1 MRLIKQLGTVVVA
14 ALAGN
19 LAMRLTG
26 QNGAPALLAGVA
38 TGVVALLAYRWVVGR
53 TEHRE
58 PVEVGRDGASR
69 SIGVGLLIGVGMFAV
84 VIGAIT
90 VLGGYR
96 IDGWGSVTG
105 GGGLLG
111 LAVAAG
117 TTEELLFRGVLFR
130 IVEQRT
136 GTWIALL
143 LTAVLFGG
151 MHLLNPEATLWG
163 AVAIAVEAGGML
175 GAAYAATRRLWLPIG
190 LHIGW
195 NFAAGG
201 VFGVTVSGTGASTG
215 LLRGVTSGP
224 VVLSGGA
231 FGPEA
236 SLFAVLAGLVMTI
249 AFLVLAHRRGR
260 LVARPRRGTPARATV
275 TV

>member
-1 MRLIKQLGTVVVA
+1 
-14 ALAGN
+14 
-19 LAMRLTG
+19 
-26 QNGAPALLAGVA
+26 
-38 TGVVALLAYRWVVGR
+38 
-53 TEHRE
+53 
-58 PVEVGRDGASR
+58 
-69 SIGVGLLIGVGMFAV
+69 
-84 VIGAIT
+84 
-90 VLGGYR
+90 
-96 IDGWGSVTG
+96 
-105 GGGLLG
+105 
-111 LAVAAG
+111 
-117 TTEELLFRGVLFR
+117 
-130 IVEQRT
+130 
-136 GTWIALL
+136 
-143 LTAVLFGG
+143 
-151 MHLLNPEATLWG
+151 
-163 AVAIAVEAGGML
+163 ML

-215 LLRGVTSGP
+215 LLRGVTSGL